1 MWKNKKIELTNTEVA
16 VIREK
21 IMNSDDKNIVLLN
34 RVTDEQ
40 IMELAYIARKYPAEL
55 SDEFGA
61 MFTR

>member
-55 SDEFGA
+55 SDDFGA